1 MTMFKRFAALM
12 AVVMILAVTMV
23 TPAFAAETFDNSSK
37 GVSACQNGTNQA
49 GDDSL
54 NCQVA
59 KAIGNGIEWQAT
71 KNSNDGFTYDVMVT
85 LNGRSEQIWLKSRP
99 EVDNFN
105 VQMSDEGSLNVM
117 GIGTGDS
124 NQWNNLF
131 SKYRTVVVGVSGVG
145 AITMIVFFIINF
157 MKLGSSAGNPQAR
170 SQALTGVLWTG
181 LAAAGLGAVSI
192 IAGFFY
198 NAL

>member
-12 AVVMILAVTMV
+12 AVVMVLAMTM
-23 TPAFAAETFDNSSK
+23 AAPVAAAGFT
-37 GVSACQNGTNQA
+37 ANGTSGCSSTNTA
-49 GDDSL
+49 EE
-54 NCQVA
+54 CQVA
-59 KAIGNGIEWQAT
+59 KAIGNGVEYAIAKGTEGYA
-71 KNSNDGFTYDVMVT
+71 YDVQVKAPDGT
-85 LNGRSEQIWLKSRP
+85 DAVIWLKSRP
-99 EVDNFN
+99 EVDNFSVGMTNDGQLN
-105 VQMSDEGSLNVM
+105 VQ
-117 GIGTGDS
+117 GIGTGDA

-131 SKYRTVVVGVSGVG
+131 GRYRTVVVGVSGVG

>member
-1 MTMFKRFAALM
+1 MNTLKRFAALF
-12 AVVMILAVTMV
+12 AVVMILAMTMAM
-23 TPAFAAETFDNSSK
+23 PAFAKESTCSGVDSNSEE
-37 GVSACQNGTNQA
+37 
-49 GDDSL
+49 
-54 NCQVA
+54 CQVA
-59 KAIGNGIEWQAT
+59 KAIGSGVEYNLAKDTNNGY
-71 KNSNDGFTYDVMVT
+71 SYDVLVSIDGKST
-85 LNGRSEQIWLKSRP
+85 QIWLKSRP
-99 EVDNFN
+99 EVDNFKVN
-105 VQMSDEGSLNVM
+105 MGDDGGLDVM

-131 SKYRTVVVGVSGVG
+131 GKYRTVVVGVSGVG
-145 AITMIVFFIINF
+145 AITMIVFFILNF
-157 MKLGSSAGNPQAR
+157 MKRGSSAGNPQAR

>member
-1 MTMFKRFAALM
+1 MNTLKRFAALF
-12 AVVMILAVTMV
+12 AVVMILAMTMSM
-23 TPAFAAETFDNSSK
+23 PAFAKESTCSGVDSNSEE
-37 GVSACQNGTNQA
+37 
-49 GDDSL
+49 
-54 NCQVA
+54 CQVA
-59 KAIGNGIEWQAT
+59 KAIGSGVEYNLAKDTNNGY
-71 KNSNDGFTYDVMVT
+71 SYDVLVSIDGKST
-85 LNGRSEQIWLKSRP
+85 QIWLKSRP
-99 EVDNFN
+99 EVDNFKVN
-105 VQMSDEGSLNVM
+105 MGDDGGLDVM

-131 SKYRTVVVGVSGVG
+131 GKYRTVVVGVSGVG
-145 AITMIVFFIINF
+145 AITMIVFFILNF

>member
-1 MTMFKRFAALM
+1 MTMIKRIAALM
-12 AVVMILAVTMV
+12 AVAMLLVMTAVPT
-23 TPAFAAETFDNSSK
+23 FAESTSICGKDAS
-37 GVSACQNGTNQA
+37 GVDHAS
-49 GDDSL
+49 DSEE
-54 NCQVA
+54 CQVA
-59 KAIGNGIEWQAT
+59 QAIGSGIEYSLAKDT
-71 KNSNDGFTYDVMVT
+71 ANGFSYDVMVSI
-85 LNGRSEQIWLKSRP
+85 NGQSKQIWLKSRP

-105 VQMSDEGSLNVM
+105 VNMGEDGGLNVM

-131 SKYRTVVVGVSGVG
+131 GKYRTVVVGISGVG

-181 LAAAGLGAVSI
+181 LAAAGLNAVSI

>member
-1 MTMFKRFAALM
+1 MTMMKRIAALM
-12 AVVMILAVTMV
+12 AVVMVMAMTLV
-23 TPAFAAETFDNSSK
+23 TPASAL
-37 GVSACQNGTNQA
+37 VSGCGQVIDPNTGKVVGTYKEA
-49 GDDSL
+49 DSQ
-54 NCQVA
+54 CQVA
-59 KAIGNGIEWQAT
+59 KAIGNNVDYVMT
-71 KNSNDGFTYDVMVT
+71 KDDQHQYDVLVSI
-85 LNGRSEQIWLKSRP
+85 NGQSTTIWLKSRP
-99 EVDNFN
+99 EVDNFKVN
-105 VQMSDEGSLNVM
+105 MGSDGSLDVM

-131 SKYRTVVVGVSGVG
+131 GKYRTVVVGVSGVG

>member
-1 MTMFKRFAALM
+1 MKNTFKRFAAMMAAVMVLAMTM
-12 AVVMILAVTMV
+12 AV
-23 TPAFAAETFDNSSK
+23 PSFAAEAKCDP
-37 GVSACQNGTNQA
+37 TNA
-49 GDDSL
+49 NDTSPE
-54 NCQVA
+54 CQVA
-59 KAIGNGIEWQAT
+59 KAIGAGVEFMNTDKAT
-71 KNSNDGFTYDVMVT
+71 ANAAGYMYDTMVSIDGKPT
-85 LNGRSEQIWLKSRP
+85 QIWLKSRP
-99 EVDNFN
+99 EVDNFS
-105 VQMSDEGSLNVM
+105 VGMTTDGSLNVQ

-131 SKYRTVVVGVSGVG
+131 NRYRTVVVGVSGVG
-145 AITMIVFFIINF
+145 AITMVVFFIINF

-181 LAAAGLGAVSI
+181 LAAAGLGAVAI

>member
-1 MTMFKRFAALM
+1 
-12 AVVMILAVTMV
+12 
-23 TPAFAAETFDNSSK
+23 
-37 GVSACQNGTNQA
+37 
-49 GDDSL
+49 
-54 NCQVA
+54 
-59 KAIGNGIEWQAT
+59 
-71 KNSNDGFTYDVMVT
+71 
-85 LNGRSEQIWLKSRP
+85 
-99 EVDNFN
+99 
-105 VQMSDEGSLNVM
+105 M

-131 SKYRTVVVGVSGVG
+131 GKYRTVVVGVSGVG
-145 AITMIVFFIINF
+145 AITMIVFFILNF

>member
-12 AVVMILAVTMV
+12 AVVMVLAMTLV
-23 TPAFAAETFDNSSK
+23 TPAFA
-37 GVSACQNGTNQA
+37 NGTPNYTAEVKEQYNQDEYSLVA
-49 GDDSL
+49 TDKFGYSAVIATDNGSVTVYLKERPAVDDM
-54 NCQVA
+54 
-59 KAIGNGIEWQAT
+59 K
-71 KNSNDGFTYDVMVT
+71 
-85 LNGRSEQIWLKSRP
+85 
-99 EVDNFN
+99 
-105 VQMSDEGSLNVM
+105 VQMSADGSMDIFGM
-117 GIGTGDS
+117 GQGDTA
-124 NQWNNLF
+124 QWNNLF
-131 SKYRTVVVGVSGVG
+131 SKYRTAVVGISGVG

>member
-1 MTMFKRFAALM
+1 MTMMKRIAALM
-12 AVVMILAVTMV
+12 AVVMVMAMTMAV
-23 TPAFAAETFDNSSK
+23 PAFAEDFTAAST
-37 GVSACQNGTNQA
+37 GTSACQNGTNQA

-71 KNSNDGFTYDVMVT
+71 KNSDTGFTYDVMVT

-105 VQMSDEGSLNVM
+105 VQMSDEGGLNVM

>member
-1 MTMFKRFAALM
+1 MNTLKRFAALF
-12 AVVMILAVTMV
+12 AVVMILAMTMAM
-23 TPAFAAETFDNSSK
+23 PAFAETSGCGKIPDSNKEFTSE
-37 GVSACQNGTNQA
+37 AC
-49 GDDSL
+49 D
-54 NCQVA
+54 VA
-59 KAIGNGIEWQAT
+59 KAIGSGVEYNTTKDTANGY
-71 KNSNDGFTYDVMVT
+71 SYDVMVNIAGKST
-85 LNGRSEQIWLKSRP
+85 QIWLKSRP
-99 EVDNFN
+99 EVDNFKVN
-105 VQMSDEGSLNVM
+105 MSEDGGLDVM

-131 SKYRTVVVGVSGVG
+131 GKYRTVVVGVSGVG
-145 AITMIVFFIINF
+145 AITMIVFFILNF

>member
-12 AVVMILAVTMV
+12 AVVMVLAMTM
-23 TPAFAAETFDNSSK
+23 AAPVAALTGTSGCTSITGDTSE
-37 GVSACQNGTNQA
+37 ACQI
-49 GDDSL
+49 
-54 NCQVA
+54 A
-59 KAIGNGIEWQAT
+59 KAIGSGVEYSDAKDTTNGY
-71 KNSNDGFTYDVMVT
+71 SYDVMVT
-85 LNGRSEQIWLKSRP
+85 IDGKSVQLWLKSRP

-105 VQMSDEGSLNVM
+105 VQMDDDGGLNVM
-117 GIGTGDS
+117 GIGTGDA

-131 SKYRTVVVGVSGVG
+131 GKYRTVVVGISGVG

>member
-23 TPAFAAETFDNSSK
+23 TPAFATTSTCDKVKS
-37 GVSACQNGTNQA
+37 
-49 GDDSL
+49 DSEE
-54 NCQVA
+54 CQVA
-59 KAIGNGIEWQAT
+59 QAIGAGIDYSLA
-71 KNSNDGFTYDVMVT
+71 KDPAKGYAYDVMVSI
-85 LNGRSEQIWLKSRP
+85 NGVSKQIWLKERP

-105 VQMSDEGSLNVM
+105 VNMTEEGGLNVM

-131 SKYRTVVVGVSGVG
+131 GKYRTVVVGISGVG